1 MKRHALRTPS
11 RLALLPVAALALT
24 LSACGGSDGG
34 SASDDA
40 SSSPSASESPS
51 ASASASESPS
61 ESASESASASPSDE
75 ASGSAAGLRYRTLI
89 TELFDQQGTVQ
100 NATSVED
107 FNRQA
112 KFPAG
117 VSVGIF
123 DAVTKSICIQDA
135 KQDIGLTF
143 TGSGNAA
150 GVVLLD
156 GRCKGGKVVSRLV
169 PQGADDIAVKGDASL
184 GTPVADYLK
193 ETFGS

>member
-61 ESASESASASPSDE
+61 ESASASPSDE

-123 DAVTKSICIQDA
+123 DAATKSICIQDA

-169 PQGADDIAVKGDASL
+169 PQVADDIAVKGDASL